1 MIRKI
6 AIILEM
12 IKFEHTLFVL
22 PFAYLG
28 SLLGGIEKLGHLPS
42 WSQIGWIT
50 LAMVGARSAAMAL
63 NRLIDRHI
71 DAKNPRTKERAI
83 PAGKIGLPMVWV
95 FTVVS
100 LLLLFIS
107 TTQLNSLVVKLCP
120 IAVFFLLIYSY
131 TKRFTWMCHLFL
143 GIATALGPIGGW
155 IATTGTIDLMAII
168 LFVTVACWIS
178 GFDIIYACQDVDF
191 DKQEKLHSIP
201 ARFGIGP
208 ALLISSIL
216 HIGTA
221 TGLTVLFF
229 LSHLNVW
236 FGVGIAISIL
246 ILLYEHRI
254 ISKNDLSRL
263 NTAFFTMNGMISII
277 LFLFAVIGVL

>member
-1 MIRKI
+1 MIRRI

-12 IKFEHTLFVL
+12 IKFEHTIFAL

-28 SLLGGIEKLGHLPS
+28 SILGSMEVFGHLPS
-42 WSQIGWIT
+42 WHQIGWIT

-83 PAGKIGLPMVWV
+83 PAGRISLPMVWV
-95 FTVVS
+95 FIIIS
-100 LLLLFIS
+100 LIFLFIS
-107 TTQLNSLVVKLCP
+107 TTQLNLLVVKLCP

-131 TKRFTWMCHLFL
+131 TKRFTWTCHFFL

-155 IATTGTIDLMAII
+155 IATTGTIDPMGIL
-168 LFVTVACWIS
+168 LFVAVAFWIS

-191 DKQEKLHSIP
+191 DKKEKLYSIP

-216 HIGTA
+216 HAGTA
-221 TGLTVLFF
+221 IGLIALYF
-229 LSHLNVW
+229 LSQLTIW
-236 FGVGIAISIL
+236 FGVGIVLAIL
-246 ILLYEHRI
+246 ILLYEHMI
-254 ISKNDLSRL
+254 ISKDDLSRL
-263 NTAFFTMNGMISII
+263 NTAFFTMNGMVSIV
-277 LFLFAVIGVL
+277 LFLFALIGVL

>member
-1 MIRKI
+1 MFRKI

-12 IKFEHTLFVL
+12 IKFEHTIFVL

-28 SLLGGIEKLGHLPS
+28 SLLGSIETFGYLPT
-42 WSQIGWIT
+42 WSQVGWIT

-63 NRLIDRHI
+63 NRVIDRHI

-83 PAGKIGLPMVWV
+83 PAGKINLPMVWA
-95 FTVVS
+95 FTIFS
-100 LLLLFIS
+100 LFLLFLA

-131 TKRFTWMCHLFL
+131 TKRFTWTCHFFL
-143 GIATALGPIGGW
+143 GVATALGPIGGW
-155 IATTGTIDLMAII
+155 LATTGSFDVRALL
-168 LFVTVACWIS
+168 LFGIVACWIS
-178 GFDIIYACQDVDF
+178 GFDILYACQDVDF
-191 DKQEKLHSIP
+191 DRQERLHSIP

-221 TGLTVLFF
+221 AGLVTLFY
-229 LSHLNVW
+229 LSHLSIW
-236 FGVGIAISIL
+236 FGVGIAIGIL
-246 ILLYEHRI
+246 ILLYEHLI
-254 ISKNDLSRL
+254 ISKDDLSRL

-277 LFLFAVIGVL
+277 LFLFALLGVL